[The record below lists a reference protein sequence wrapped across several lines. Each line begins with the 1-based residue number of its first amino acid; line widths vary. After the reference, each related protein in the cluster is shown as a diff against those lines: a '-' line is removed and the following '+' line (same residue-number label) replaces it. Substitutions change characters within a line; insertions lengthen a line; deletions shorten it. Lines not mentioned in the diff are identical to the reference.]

1 MSVTLDGKKFLELIA
16 GNEHKVA
23 TLYRQIGNE
32 AGIGKEFFE
41 KMAKD
46 EDKHEI
52 IYRGLIER
60 YTKELALE
68 TDADR
73 VQYVNLLIEN
83 DLLADVDSL
92 LENAKKVNF
101 KSQIFDI
108 CERIE
113 RDSVIY
119 VSEFMDLYP
128 EIAPAEMRVILGEER
143 KHLMM
148 ILEKKADRALFGIG
162 M

>member
-16 GNEHKVA
+16 GNEKKVA
-23 TLYRQIGNE
+23 ALYRQIGE
-32 AGIGKEFFE
+32 ESGIGKEFFE

-52 IYRGLIER
+52 IYRGLIEKFTR
-60 YTKELALE
+60 ELSLE
-68 TDADR
+68 TEAER
-73 VQYVNLLIEN
+73 AQYVDLLIEN
-83 DLLADVDSL
+83 DLLADVEGL
-92 LENAKKVNF
+92 LANARKVNF

-108 CERIE
+108 AERVE
-113 RDSVIY
+113 RDSVLY
-119 VSEFMDLYP
+119 VNEFMDLYP
-128 EIAPAEMRVILGEER
+128 EIAPAEMKVILGEEK
-143 KHLMM
+143 KHLQM